1 MLLLKMRG
9 GSGATGPASSS
20 GGAGAKGN
28 LKHQNNWKTN
38 LLNLRVYTNN
48 TPDNYGIIL
57 HYFPGGK
64 NSKDRKYVMTT
75 DDLAN
80 AMDDQGITV
89 KKPPYFI

>member
-1 MLLLKMRG
+1 MRG

-28 LKHQNNWKTN
+28 LEHKYYVLIQFLFILIIDTYEYNK
-38 LLNLRVYTNN
+38 LLN
-48 TPDNYGIIL
+48 
-57 HYFPGGK
+57 YFTGGK

-89 KKPPYFI
+89 KKPPWLL

>member
-1 MLLLKMRG
+1 MFY
-9 GSGATGPASSS
+9 P
-20 GGAGAKGN
+20 
-28 LKHQNNWKTN
+28 
-38 LLNLRVYTNN
+38 NN
-48 TPDNYGIIL
+48 TPYRYNIPL
-57 HYFPGGK
+57 NNFTGGK

>member
-1 MLLLKMRG
+1 MLFIRF
-9 GSGATGPASSS
+9 
-20 GGAGAKGN
+20 
-28 LKHQNNWKTN
+28 
-38 LLNLRVYTNN
+38 YTNN
-48 TPDNYGIIL
+48 TPRKYNIIL

-89 KKPPYFI
+89 TKPPYFI